1 VRKLTGALVQQ
12 LLPAD
17 EVKHNPMKTRESA
30 KTGAAAATPN
40 RPTDSSSKN
49 QPEGEKKRANHE
61 RGNVLVASL

>member
-1 VRKLTGALVQQ
+1 
-12 LLPAD
+12 
-17 EVKHNPMKTRESA
+17 MKTRESA